1 MENIDLITYFNY
13 GFLAVIALS
22 VLLGFWFGAF
32 RSIYFFAGFL
42 TIRHRLVFKS
52 HPSPRVIYL

>member
-32 RSIYFFAGFL
+32 RSIYFFAGFFGL
-42 TIRHRLVFKS
+42 F
-52 HPSPRVIYL
+52 VIG